1 MKKATELKNWF
12 SAWWERQ
19 IKKKSVNLKENE
31 QSIMS
36 LLTWCNGS
44 RLTTEERILLFST
57 IRNKFENI
65 IDNDEISTT
74 NTLRA
79 IKQFKG
85 KEPIKTVVNDAIFE
99 RPLSEINVDYEIVK
113 GN

>member
-1 MKKATELKNWF
+1 MKKATELKNWL
-12 SAWWERQ
+12 SKWWERQ
-19 IKKKSVNLKENE
+19 IKKETINLKENE
-31 QSIMS
+31 ESIMT

-74 NTLRA
+74 NTLKA
-79 IKQFKG
+79 IKEFKG
-85 KEPIKTVVNDAIFE
+85 KEPIKTVVKDPVFE
-99 RPLSEINVDYEIVK
+99 KSLNEINVDYEFVK
-113 GN
+113 AN

>member
-1 MKKATELKNWF
+1 MKKITECKNWL
-12 SAWWERQ
+12 SKWWERQ
-19 IKKKSVNLKENE
+19 NRKETVNLKENE
-31 QSIMS
+31 ESIMT

-85 KEPIKTVVNDAIFE
+85 KEPIKTVVKDLIFDKA
-99 RPLSEINVDYEIVK
+99 LSEIEVESEFVK
-113 GN
+113 AN